1 VPAPGAPPLNRPA
14 SPSASPSASAVPAAP
29 AAVAEP
35 ATPAP
40 VVSGGLLTG
49 EPTAAAIDS
58 FRDALLAEIKRVK
71 PKFIVNTLIAS
82 AHRIDVAGRAIS
94 FVFGPRPSTL
104 ANQFEQQRPS
114 LEEIASKL
122 AGHPMKIAAVED
134 RELAGAGGGAA
145 AGTPVP
151 AGNAADQDRLKAS
164 VMSEPA
170 VQAMLDVFPAEIKD
184 IEEL

>member
-1 VPAPGAPPLNRPA
+1 V
-14 SPSASPSASAVPAAP
+14 
-29 AAVAEP
+29 E
-35 ATPAP
+35 T
-40 VVSGGLLTG
+40 SGNGLLTG
-49 EPTAAAIDS
+49 TPTPAAIDS
-58 FRDALLAEIKRVK
+58 FRDVLLAEIKRVK

-82 AHRIDVAGRAIS
+82 AHRIDVEGRVVS

-104 ANQFEQQRPS
+104 ANQFEQQRAS
-114 LEEIASKL
+114 LEEIATKL

-134 RELAGAGGGAA
+134 RELSGAGGGVASAPAA
-145 AGTPVP
+145 PVNS
-151 AGNAADQDRLKAS
+151 AEQDRLKAS